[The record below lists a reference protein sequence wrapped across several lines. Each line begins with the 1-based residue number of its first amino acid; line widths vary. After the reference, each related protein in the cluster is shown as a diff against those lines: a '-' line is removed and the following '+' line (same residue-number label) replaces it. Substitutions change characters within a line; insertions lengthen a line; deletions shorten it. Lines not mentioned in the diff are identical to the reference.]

1 MGRDKAEPG
10 RDRARD
16 SDEERLG
23 RAREREKAMVFLDV
37 LVNYGCRRWLHKED
51 YTFDEGEVSSSSK
64 PSQYPLLGFKDRHL
78 EDDYL
83 EYLVVASKARI
94 ILGYVTLTLLYAS
107 GPFTTWWIPFDL
119 FVLWQETYN
128 TFSDEEKKESRTDSQ
143 KAIWTDTFPNSV
155 AWTYSL
161 LCLVLLMF
169 IFGLVAVVCM
179 YQMKRFEKYRTWIFY
194 ITPAVYLLYMA
205 HAAFMFTFSN
215 QLAQATYGDM
225 SWIMLLIF
233 TFASPLASLFFITLP
248 PLVML
253 ELMTVFVLAFLVIV
267 PLCNP
272 AGNLWN
278 LIEDSADAVTD
289 AVIPQDASGTPYT
302 RENMNEKY
310 TQTYYIPIVML
321 CVLIVCVEVVSVIVD
336 ISNRQSFI
344 NKKIIEALTK
354 QREQHLLQQ
363 KEDQENLIHSIFPP
377 MVAKNLIRRQTQQ
390 PLKVSHSGR
399 DFGLGH
405 MSLGRSVAQMHHE
418 VTILFTDIVGFT
430 AMSQTVAPQQVMEF
444 LHKLFVRF
452 DELVGRDSLLWKVET
467 IGDAFMVASGLEGV
481 RTKSRELAIS
491 DAATAAVLFGKSAL
505 AEARTLT
512 MPNSMQCQIRAGVHT
527 GDVCSGVV
535 GTRMPRYC
543 LFGDTV
549 NTASRMESSGVPG
562 RMQISEATHALVCG
576 DDDFCWDERGFVEVK
591 GKGKLKT
598 YLLRESEAD

>member
-1 MGRDKAEPG
+1 
-10 RDRARD
+10 
-16 SDEERLG
+16 
-23 RAREREKAMVFLDV
+23 MVFLDV

-51 YTFDEGEVSSSSK
+51 YSFDEDEVSSSSK
-64 PSQYPLLGFKDRHL
+64 PSQYPLLGFKGRHL

-83 EYLVVASKARI
+83 EYLVVASRARI
-94 ILGYVTLTLLYAS
+94 IFGYVTVILLYAL
-107 GPFTTWWIPFDL
+107 GPFALWWPYYDEL
-119 FVLWQETYN
+119 LWKEELYGIL
-128 TFSDEEKKESRTDSQ
+128 SDEQKEDFRENRDEGEWF
-143 KAIWTDTFPNSV
+143 KYFPTS
-155 AWTYSL
+155 ASIAYAFM
-161 LCLVLLMF
+161 CLVLVMF
-169 IFGLVAVVCM
+169 ILGLVAVMCM
-179 YQMKRFEKYRTWIFY
+179 YQMKRFEKYRSWIFY
-194 ITPAVYLLYMA
+194 ITPAMYLLYMVFAGVLFA
-205 HAAFMFTFSN
+205 HDSDGYNIFGPAGWVIA
-215 QLAQATYGDM
+215 
-225 SWIMLLIF
+225 LILQY
-233 TFASPLASLFFITLP
+233 ASPLASLFFISLP
-248 PLVML
+248 ALVMF
-253 ELMTVFVLAFLVIV
+253 ELMVVFVLVFLVIV

-272 AGNLWN
+272 DGNLWN
-278 LIEDSADAVTD
+278 LIGETTTQIVADNT
-289 AVIPQDASGTPYT
+289 ASEMPAYVSEAIEAGLVSPPPDE
-302 RENMNEKY
+302 ENLNLRNIFRI
-310 TQTYYIPIVML
+310 TAPIVL
-321 CVLIVCVEVVSVIVD
+321 LCILVVCVLVVSVIVD
-336 ISNRQSFI
+336 ITNRQSFI
-344 NKKIIEALTK
+344 SKKIIDALTK
-354 QREQHLLQQ
+354 QREQQLLQQ

-390 PLKVSHSGR
+390 PLKVSQSGR

-444 LHKLFVRF
+444 LHELFVRF
-452 DELVGRDSLLWKVET
+452 DDLVGRDSLLWKVET

-481 RTKSRELAIS
+481 RTKSRELVIS
-491 DAATAAVLFGKSAL
+491 DTSSIGSSVCLCPATAAVLFGKSAL

-576 DDDFCWDERGFVEVK
+576 DDSDFCWDERGYVEVK

-598 YLLRESEAD
+598 YLLRDDDSGTD